1 MFHSLAAGE
10 ELPANSKD
18 LRTVLSNLEHLETY
32 AARKEYAEKN
42 LSHLSSGSSRLT
54 YLTDNKTVI
63 KLAKNERGEAQN
75 AAEVKASSTF
85 DSKYLNKVLSSS
97 KNHVWIE
104 VPFVEKITE
113 KDFKDMVGI
122 DFEDFGEALRF
133 SLKKISGNT
142 DKKKP
147 RGYDEVSQSDLFKEM
162 NKIGKALDLMPGDL
176 ARISSWGHKGDVP
189 VLIDSGLT
197 LTVFNDFYEDS
208 SS

>member
-1 MFHSLAAGE
+1 
-10 ELPANSKD
+10 
-18 LRTVLSNLEHLETY
+18 
-32 AARKEYAEKN
+32 
-42 LSHLSSGSSRLT
+42 
-54 YLTDNKTVI
+54 VI

-75 AAEVKASSTF
+75 AAEMKASSTF

-147 RGYDEVSQSDLFKEM
+147 KGYDEVSQSDLFKEM